1 MEIELYY
8 KEEGTG
14 YPLVLLHG
22 NSESGDYFVHQIDYF
37 KKSFRVITPDTRG
50 HGRSPR
56 GSAPFTIAQFADD
69 LHDFMTGHGISKAHV
84 LGFSDG
90 ANIAMDFALK
100 YPEMVDK
107 LILNGGNLYPKG
119 VRFSVQMPIEIGY
132 RIISV
137 ISNFSPKAVARKE
150 MLGLMVNDPYIAP
163 EELAQLSMPTLVIVG
178 DKDMI
183 KDEHSRLI
191 ARQIPNSVFKTIPG
205 DHFIA
210 GKNPAPFNKAVEEF
224 LNS

>member
-1 MEIELYY
+1 
-8 KEEGTG
+8 
-14 YPLVLLHG
+14 
-22 NSESGDYFVHQIDYF
+22 
-37 KKSFRVITPDTRG
+37 
-50 HGRSPR
+50 
-56 GSAPFTIAQFADD
+56 
-69 LHDFMTGHGISKAHV
+69 
-84 LGFSDG
+84 
-90 ANIAMDFALK
+90 MDFALK
-100 YPEMVDK
+100 YPEMVNK

-119 VRFSVQMPIEIGY
+119 VRFLVQLPIEIGY